1 MKKFI
6 NTGLMVLLCLS
17 LLSGCKVESVKQ
29 HQQATGDIKPI
40 SLIQS
45 NLDDVKNN
53 AKLGVKTISE
63 TDSTSETSKD
73 KQDSKDEKKETA
85 NVPNQNNPNNK
96 PNVTPSIK
104 QFATISIDVKTI
116 LNNRDKLKPGVAEF
130 VPDNGIILAPLQVEI
145 TGSETVLD
153 ILKKVTNDYRIK
165 LVFQGSGA
173 SSYIQEISN
182 IREFDCGQLSGW
194 MYTVNGSYVN
204 MASGAKIP
212 TNGDVIRWVYT
223 CDNGRDI

>member
-63 TDSTSETSKD
+63 P
-73 KQDSKDEKKETA
+73 DSKDEKKETA
-85 NVPNQNNPNNK
+85 NVPNQSNPNNK

-104 QFATISIDVKTI
+104 QFVTISIDVKTI

-130 VPDNGIILAPLQVEI
+130 VPDNGIILAPMQVEI

-212 TNGDVIRWVYT
+212 TNGDVVRWVYT

>member
-1 MKKFI
+1 
-6 NTGLMVLLCLS
+6 MVLLCLS

-63 TDSTSETSKD
+63 P
-73 KQDSKDEKKETA
+73 DSKDEKKETA
-85 NVPNQNNPNNK
+85 NVPNQSNPNNK

-104 QFATISIDVKTI
+104 QFVTISIDVKTI

-130 VPDNGIILAPLQVEI
+130 VPDNGIILAPMQVEI

-212 TNGDVIRWVYT
+212 TNGDVVRWVYT